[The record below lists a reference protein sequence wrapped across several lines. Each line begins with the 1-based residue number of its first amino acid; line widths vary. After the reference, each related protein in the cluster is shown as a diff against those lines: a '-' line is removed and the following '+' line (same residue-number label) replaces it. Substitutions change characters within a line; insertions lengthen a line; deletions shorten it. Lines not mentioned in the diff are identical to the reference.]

1 MSGEGK
7 RSFPCFGG
15 TATIHIGGTGPGVA
29 EAIGRAEAELLDAH
43 ERLSRFL
50 PESELSRLNRDP
62 RDTIPASALLLEL
75 AVAARRAGA
84 LSAGL
89 VDATLLAEM
98 DRAGYRESR
107 TGNHAPPADTA
118 PIGPASERR
127 RVPAAPSPSAG
138 WSQITAN
145 RKTLSV
151 SRPPGVG
158 IDSGGIAKGLL
169 ADIVAATLRHHSA
182 YAVDCCGDI
191 RIGGVGGRP
200 RTVLVEDPAGGE
212 PLHSLSIR
220 DGAVATSGIAKRAWT
235 GADGGPAHHLLDP
248 STGEPAFTG
257 VVQATAKAP
266 SAFLA
271 EVYAKQ
277 ALLSGPDRGPECL
290 RFGGV
295 LVLDD
300 GSVEVVEVERARPRS
315 AIAW

>member
-1 MSGEGK
+1 LSGEAK
-7 RSFPCFGG
+7 RSFACFGG
-15 TATIHIGGTGPGVA
+15 TVTVRLGGGGTGA
-29 EAIGRAEAELLDAH
+29 EEAISKAEAELLDAH

-62 RDTIPASALLLEL
+62 RNTVPVSALVLEL
-75 AVAARRAGA
+75 AVAVRRAGA

-89 VDATLLAEM
+89 VDATLLAEIE
-98 DRAGYRESR
+98 RAGYRESR
-107 TGNHAPPADTA
+107 TGTRAPPADA
-118 PIGPASERR
+118 RRPGPANERR
-127 RVPAAPSPSAG
+127 LAAASSSHS
-138 WSQITAN
+138 WNRITVN
-145 RKTLSV
+145 RKTVSV

-169 ADIVAATLRHHSA
+169 ADIVGAALRHHST

-220 DGAVATSGIAKRAWT
+220 DGAVATSGIAIRSWQEP
-235 GADGGPAHHLLDP
+235 DGGRAHHLLDP
-248 STGEPAFTG
+248 STGQPAFTG
-257 VVQATAKAP
+257 VVQATAQAP

-271 EVYAKQ
+271 EVYSKQ

-300 GSVEVVEVERARPRS
+300 GSVEVVDAERARPRS
-315 AIAW
+315 AVAR